1 MQMRTLGKTGISLS
15 VIGFGAIVFVNE
27 EKQFAFNAVSRA
39 IDEGVNYFDM
49 GPRYGN
55 GEAEQK
61 GGPAI
66 QPYRHKIF
74 LAEKTAKRT
83 KDEAAIELRNSLTA
97 MKTDY
102 FDLYQFHAVKTIEEV
117 QTIVGPNGALEA
129 FVEARNQGL
138 IRYIGFSA
146 HSQEAAFALIDSFKF
161 DTILFP
167 VNYVTWHEGS
177 FGPLVIEK
185 ASNENMGILA
195 LKALGKKARDTE
207 NRDHWPKAWYSP
219 VDTYQEAKTALSW
232 TLSQPVTSCV
242 SPGHAELLWWM
253 IDAEKEITKLSDKD
267 KNLVKQ
273 SAQGIT
279 PFFTA

>member
-83 KDEAAIELRNSLTA
+83 KDEAAI
-97 MKTDY
+97 
-102 FDLYQFHAVKTIEEV
+102 
-117 QTIVGPNGALEA
+117 
-129 FVEARNQGL
+129 
-138 IRYIGFSA
+138 
-146 HSQEAAFALIDSFKF
+146 
-161 DTILFP
+161 
-167 VNYVTWHEGS
+167 
-177 FGPLVIEK
+177 
-185 ASNENMGILA
+185 
-195 LKALGKKARDTE
+195 
-207 NRDHWPKAWYSP
+207 
-219 VDTYQEAKTALSW
+219 
-232 TLSQPVTSCV
+232 
-242 SPGHAELLWWM
+242 
-253 IDAEKEITKLSDKD
+253 
-267 KNLVKQ
+267 
-273 SAQGIT
+273 
-279 PFFTA
+279 

>member
-195 LKALGKKARDTE
+195 LKALGKKAKKK
-207 NRDHWPKAWYSP
+207 W
-219 VDTYQEAKTALSW
+219 
-232 TLSQPVTSCV
+232 
-242 SPGHAELLWWM
+242 
-253 IDAEKEITKLSDKD
+253 
-267 KNLVKQ
+267 Q
-273 SAQGIT
+273 SS
-279 PFFTA
+279 